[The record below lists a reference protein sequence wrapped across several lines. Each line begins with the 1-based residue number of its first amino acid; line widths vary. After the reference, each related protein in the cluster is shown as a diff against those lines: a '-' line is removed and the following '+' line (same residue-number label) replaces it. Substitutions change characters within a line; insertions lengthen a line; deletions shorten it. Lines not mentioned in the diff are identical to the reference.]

1 MGAPLFGKK
10 SNYKVDAEGKN
21 LTGLRGKTKEELRA
35 IVEKRKARDP
45 ESWKTGSTKEGS
57 SYFYNDLQAVTM
69 PEFEI
74 GACIR
79 CHKWDIELGD
89 GLCMTCYDSLCDKT
103 GARFNKKKWLQ
114 QKIP

>member
-21 LTGLRGKTKEELRA
+21 LTGLRGKTKEE
-35 IVEKRKARDP
+35 RKAIQAKRDP
-45 ESWKTGSTKEGS
+45 ASYKTGSTKEGS
-57 SYFYNDLQAVTM
+57 SYFYNDLQPVTM

-79 CHKWDIELGD
+79 CHNWDIELGD
-89 GLCMTCYDSLCDKT
+89 WLCIDCYDSLCEKN
-103 GARFNKKKWLQ
+103 GARFNKKLWLAG
-114 QKIP
+114 KLK